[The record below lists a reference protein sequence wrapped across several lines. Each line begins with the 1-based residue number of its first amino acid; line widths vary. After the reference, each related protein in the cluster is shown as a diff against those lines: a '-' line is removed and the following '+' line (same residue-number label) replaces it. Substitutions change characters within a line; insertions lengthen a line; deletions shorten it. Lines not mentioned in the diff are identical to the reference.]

1 MLVID
6 SASVYY
12 GRTQALRDVSLRVE
26 RGELVTLIGGNGAGK
41 TTLLMTI
48 SGVLRPRSGRIHFNN
63 VRIDVLESD
72 RIVRLGLVQVAQG
85 RQIFPEMTVE
95 ENLVLGAFTLR
106 SREVQR
112 GLQKVYG
119 YFPVLYER
127 RVQSS
132 GTLSGGEQQMVAI
145 GRALMA
151 SPRLLLMDEPSS
163 GLAPK
168 TVDHLAEVVRT
179 LRRQEQLTILLVEQN
194 ASMAL
199 ELSDRGYVLENGAI
213 VAQGSAAQL
222 SADPIVMRAYLGV

>member
-1 MLVID
+1 MID